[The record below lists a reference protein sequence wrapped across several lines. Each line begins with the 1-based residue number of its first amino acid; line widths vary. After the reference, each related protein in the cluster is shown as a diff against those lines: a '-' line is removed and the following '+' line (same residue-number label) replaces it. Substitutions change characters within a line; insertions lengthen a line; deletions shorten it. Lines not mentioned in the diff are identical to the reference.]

1 MCAAVS
7 KHGHTLTGPT
17 TLVTAALPPVSST
30 VHSAAAALFA
40 HLSAS
45 SSAAQHSTAP
55 LQQAAPVTTPAS
67 ASTVPQMQPDSV
79 TVPAQIPPVPSS
91 CTSTRNPHD
100 TALSSAA
107 SALFAHLSAVAPVLA
122 PEETVLED
130 DPALR
135 RQTELPVEEDMKLLD
150 LHCLVSMSQVL
161 LLCLI

>member
-1 MCAAVS
+1 MCAAAPN
-7 KHGHTLTGPT
+7 HGHTLTGPAP
-17 TLVTAALPPVSST
+17 LVTAALSPVTST
-30 VHSAAAALFA
+30 VHSAAAAMFA

-45 SSAAQHSTAP
+45 GTAAQASTAP
-55 LQQAAPVTTPAS
+55 LQQAAPVTTS
-67 ASTVPQMQPDSV
+67 AGTSTMPQMQPDSV

-91 CTSTRNPHD
+91 CTGTRNPHD

-107 SALFAHLSAVAPVLA
+107 SALFAHLSAVASVLA